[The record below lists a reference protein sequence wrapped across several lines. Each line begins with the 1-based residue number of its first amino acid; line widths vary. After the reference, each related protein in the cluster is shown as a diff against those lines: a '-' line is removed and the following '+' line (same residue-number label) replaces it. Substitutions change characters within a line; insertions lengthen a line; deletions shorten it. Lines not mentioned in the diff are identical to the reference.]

1 MRLFNPVDSFDAP
14 FTINRRQSSDCGG
27 GGVGA
32 GECLAGS
39 RCKGLVYA
47 NQCQDTPGDE
57 CCLNRECNSNRG
69 SGWCKNTDNQ
79 TCAGEWVPGT
89 PDHYPCPGPNYV
101 VCCVEWDKLNNSTSS
116 TNSPTS
122 SSTQTSTSTS
132 EVPTDTASSTP
143 SGGNGGGGGGLSASQ
158 KGGIAGG
165 IVGAVA
171 VTSIIF
177 LVFFFLRRRRSKRA
191 AAAAAEEV
199 QEAEA
204 AKREGGGGQG
214 GEAVERTATTTTTTG
229 PESPGVEAAMLAS
242 REKLEL
248 DASGRA
254 LHEMETPATATTA
267 NLDEKAAVLAAETKQ
282 AEATRL
288 AELPGSLA
296 VAEMPVPEENADK
309 RDGEPGVRRD

>member
-1 MRLFNPVDSFDAP
+1 M
-14 FTINRRQSSDCGG
+14 
-27 GGVGA
+27 
-32 GECLAGS
+32 
-39 RCKGLVYA
+39 
-47 NQCQDTPGDE
+47 
-57 CCLNRECNSNRG
+57 
-69 SGWCKNTDNQ
+69 
-79 TCAGEWVPGT
+79 
-89 PDHYPCPGPNYV
+89 
-101 VCCVEWDKLNNSTSS
+101 
-116 TNSPTS
+116 
-122 SSTQTSTSTS
+122 
-132 EVPTDTASSTP
+132 
-143 SGGNGGGGGGLSASQ
+143 
-158 KGGIAGG
+158 
-165 IVGAVA
+165 GAVA

-204 AKREGGGGQG
+204 AKRDGGGGQG
-214 GEAVERTATTTTTTG
+214 GEAVERTATTTTTG
-229 PESPGVEAAMLAS
+229 PESPGGEAAMLAS